1 MKTRLILLTLICII
15 AGSCM
20 KDKLETTYS
29 KQETQ
34 IDAYITK
41 NMVVK
46 RDSTQM
52 TVTPNADDPTK
63 NDTTYTKV
71 QWDDTLRVEYNKGA
85 ARLVKKEGTGER
97 LSESGA
103 VSFYY
108 AGYIF
113 TTQPSTLFATNNE
126 ETAKGANFTLTDADY
141 GLFEANMA
149 QTEFIE
155 GLKNGLI
162 GVRTGE
168 ECEII
173 FSGKYGFGNEIFG
186 TIPVNSALLYKIW
199 DITVSN
205 E

>member
-1 MKTRLILLTLICII
+1 MKNRLILLTLLCLI

-71 QWDDTLRVEYNKGA
+71 QWDDTLNVEYNKGA
-85 ARLVKKEGTGER
+85 ARLIKKEGTGER
-97 LSESGA
+97 LTETGA

-108 AGYIF
+108 AGYVF

-126 ETAKGANFTLTDADY
+126 EIAKGSNFTLTDAAY
-141 GLFEANMA
+141 GLFEADM
-149 QTEFIE
+149 TKVELVE
-155 GLKNGLI
+155 GLKNGLL

-168 ECEII
+168 ECEIL
-173 FSGKYGFGNEIFG
+173 FTGKYGFGNEVFG

>member
-1 MKTRLILLTLICII
+1 MKIRIILAAAVCMI
-15 AGSCM
+15 AASCM

-34 IDAYITK
+34 IDTYISR

-46 RDSTQM
+46 RDSTRM
-52 TVTPNADDPTK
+52 EVTPNTEDPTK
-63 NDTTYTKV
+63 NDTSYVKV
-71 QWDDTLRVEYNKGA
+71 QWQDTLNVEYNKGA
-85 ARLVKKEGTGER
+85 ARLIRKEGTGER
-97 LSESGA
+97 LTEKGA
-103 VSFYY
+103 VSFHY
-108 AGYIF
+108 AGYVF
-113 TTQPSTLFATNNE
+113 TTQPSSLFATNDE
-126 ETAKGANFTLTDADY
+126 QTAKGENFNLTDAEY
-141 GLFEANMA
+141 VLFEADM
-149 QTEFIE
+149 TDIHLVE
-155 GLKNGLI
+155 GLRNGLL

>member
-1 MKTRLILLTLICII
+1 MKIRIILISILCII
-15 AGSCM
+15 ASSCV
-20 KDKLETTYS
+20 KDKLETIYS

-34 IDAYITK
+34 IDAYIAK
-41 NMVVK
+41 YMVVK
-46 RDSTQM
+46 RDSTKM
-52 TVTPNADDPTK
+52 EVTPNTEDPTK
-63 NDTTYTKV
+63 NDTSYVKV
-71 QWDDTLRVEYNKGA
+71 QWEDTLKVEYNKGS
-85 ARLVKKEGTGER
+85 ARLIKKEGTGDR
-97 LSESGA
+97 LSEKGA
-103 VSFYY
+103 VSFHY

-113 TTQPSTLFATNNE
+113 TSQPSTLFATNDE
-126 ETAKGANFTLTDADY
+126 ETAKGASFTLTDADY
-141 GLFEANMA
+141 SIFEANM
-149 QTEFIE
+149 TDIHLVE
-155 GLKNGLI
+155 GLRNGLL

>member
-1 MKTRLILLTLICII
+1 MKIRLILLTLICII

-52 TVTPNADDPTK
+52 TVTPNADDPAK

-113 TTQPSTLFATNNE
+113 TSQPSTLFATNNE

>member
-1 MKTRLILLTLICII
+1 MKIRIILAAAVCMI
-15 AGSCM
+15 AASCM

-46 RDSTQM
+46 RDSTRM
-52 TVTPNADDPTK
+52 EVTPNAEDPTK
-63 NDTTYTKV
+63 NDTTYVKV
-71 QWDDTLRVEYNKGA
+71 QWNDTLNVEYNKGA
-85 ARLVKKEGTGER
+85 ARLIKKEGTGER
-97 LSESGA
+97 LTEKGA
-103 VSFYY
+103 VSFHY
-108 AGYIF
+108 AGYVF
-113 TTQPSTLFATNNE
+113 TSQPTTLFATNDE
-126 ETAKGANFTLTDADY
+126 QTAKGANFNLTDAEY
-141 GLFEANMA
+141 GLFEADM
-149 QTEFIE
+149 TDIHLVE
-155 GLKNGLI
+155 GLRNGLL

>member
-1 MKTRLILLTLICII
+1 MKIRIILLSILCII
-15 AGSCM
+15 ASSCV

-34 IDAYITK
+34 IDAYIAK

-46 RDSTQM
+46 RDSTKM
-52 TVTPNADDPTK
+52 EVTPNTEDPTK
-63 NDTTYTKV
+63 NDTTYVKV
-71 QWDDTLRVEYNKGA
+71 QWEDTLKVEYNKGS
-85 ARLVKKEGTGER
+85 ARLIKKEGTGDR
-97 LSESGA
+97 LSEKGA
-103 VSFYY
+103 VSFHY

-113 TTQPSTLFATNNE
+113 TSQPSTLFATNDE
-126 ETAKGANFTLTDADY
+126 ETAKGASFTLTDADY
-141 GLFEANMA
+141 SIFEADM
-149 QTEFIE
+149 TDIHLVE
-155 GLKNGLI
+155 GLRNGLL

>member
-1 MKTRLILLTLICII
+1 MKIKTILISAICMI
-15 AGSCM
+15 AASCV

-46 RDSTQM
+46 RDSTRM
-52 TVTPNADDPTK
+52 EVKPNADDPTI
-63 NDTTYTKV
+63 NDTTYVKV
-71 QWDDTLRVEYNKGA
+71 QWEDTLRVEYNNGA
-85 ARLVKKEGTGER
+85 ARLIKKEGSGEELTGK
-97 LSESGA
+97 GA
-103 VSFYY
+103 ISFRY
-108 AGYIF
+108 AGYVF
-113 TTQPSTLFATNNE
+113 TTQPSTLFATNDE
-126 ETAKGANFTLTDADY
+126 QTAKGAGFALTDADY
-141 GLFEANMA
+141 GLFEADMTDA
-149 QTEFIE
+149 YLVE
-155 GLKNGLI
+155 GLRNGLM
-162 GVRTGE
+162 GTRTGE

-173 FSGKYGFGNEIFG
+173 FSGKYGFGNEVFG

>member
-1 MKTRLILLTLICII
+1 MKNRLILLTLLCMI

-52 TVTPNADDPTK
+52 TVTPNVDDPTK

-71 QWDDTLRVEYNKGA
+71 QWDDTLNVEYNKGS
-85 ARLVKKEGTGER
+85 ARLIKKEGTGER
-97 LSESGA
+97 LTETGA

-126 ETAKGANFTLTDADY
+126 EIAKGANFTLTDATY
-141 GLFEANMA
+141 GLFEADM
-149 QTEFIE
+149 TKVELVE
-155 GLKNGLI
+155 GLKNGLL

-168 ECEII
+168 ECEIL
-173 FSGKYGFGNEIFG
+173 FTGKYGFGNEIFG

>member
-1 MKTRLILLTLICII
+1 MKIRIIMLAALCLI

-34 IDAYITK
+34 IDTYISK

-46 RDSTQM
+46 RDSTKM
-52 TVTPNADDPTK
+52 EVTPNATDPTK
-63 NDTTYTKV
+63 NDTTLVKV
-71 QWDDTLRVEYNKGA
+71 QWEDTLNVEYNKGA
-85 ARLVKKEGTGER
+85 ARLIKKEGSGDR
-97 LSESGA
+97 LTEKGA
-103 VSFYY
+103 VSFHY
-108 AGYIF
+108 AGYVF
-113 TTQPSTLFATNNE
+113 TTQPTTLFATNDE
-126 ETAKGANFTLTDADY
+126 QTAKGANFNLTDAEY
-141 GLFEANMA
+141 GLFEADM
-149 QTEFIE
+149 TDVRLVE
-155 GLKNGLI
+155 GLRNGLL

>member
-1 MKTRLILLTLICII
+1 MKTRIIMLAALCLI

-29 KQETQ
+29 RQETQ

-46 RDSTQM
+46 RDSTRM
-52 TVTPNADDPTK
+52 DVTPNAEDPTK
-63 NDTTYTKV
+63 NDTTYVKV
-71 QWDDTLRVEYNKGA
+71 QWEDTLNVEYNKGA
-85 ARLVKKEGTGER
+85 ARLIKKEGTGER
-97 LSESGA
+97 LSEKGA
-103 VSFYY
+103 VSFHY
-108 AGYIF
+108 AGYVF
-113 TTQPSTLFATNNE
+113 TSQPSTLFATNDE
-126 ETAKGANFTLTDADY
+126 QTAKGSKFELTDAEY
-141 GLFEANMA
+141 GLFEADMTNVHLV
-149 QTEFIE
+149 E
-155 GLKNGLI
+155 GLRNGLL

-168 ECEII
+168 ECEIL
-173 FSGKYGFGNEIFG
+173 FSGKYAFGNEIFG

>member
-1 MKTRLILLTLICII
+1 MKIRIIALAFLCII

-34 IDAYITK
+34 IDTYISR

-46 RDSTQM
+46 RDSTRM
-52 TVTPNADDPTK
+52 DVTPNAEDPTK
-63 NDTTYTKV
+63 NDTTYVKV
-71 QWDDTLRVEYNKGA
+71 QWNDTLNVEYNKGA
-85 ARLVKKEGTGER
+85 ARLIKKEGTGER
-97 LSESGA
+97 LTEKGA
-103 VSFYY
+103 VSFHY
-108 AGYIF
+108 AGYVF
-113 TTQPSTLFATNNE
+113 TSQPTTLFATNDE
-126 ETAKGANFTLTDADY
+126 QTAKGNNFNLTDAEY
-141 GLFEANMA
+141 GLFEADM
-149 QTEFIE
+149 TDIHLVE
-155 GLKNGLI
+155 GLRNGLL

>member
-1 MKTRLILLTLICII
+1 MKIRTILLAALSI
-15 AGSCM
+15 AAVSCM

-34 IDAYITK
+34 IDASITK

-46 RDSTQM
+46 RDSTKM
-52 TVTPNADDPTK
+52 EVTPNTEDPTK

-71 QWDDTLRVEYNKGA
+71 QWEDTLSVEYNKGA
-85 ARLVKKEGTGER
+85 ARLIKKEGTGDR
-97 LSESGA
+97 LNEKGA
-103 VSFYY
+103 VSFHY
-108 AGYIF
+108 AGYVF
-113 TTQPSTLFATNNE
+113 TSQPTTLFATNDE
-126 ETAKGANFTLTDADY
+126 QTAKGENFTLTDAEY
-141 GLFEANMA
+141 GLFEADMTDV
-149 QTEFIE
+149 QLVE
-155 GLKNGLI
+155 GLRNGLL

-173 FSGKYGFGNEIFG
+173 FSGKYGFGNEVFG

>member
-1 MKTRLILLTLICII
+1 MKIRIILISILCII
-15 AGSCM
+15 ASSCV
-20 KDKLETTYS
+20 KDKLETIYS

-34 IDAYITK
+34 IDAYIAK

-46 RDSTQM
+46 RDSTKM
-52 TVTPNADDPTK
+52 EVTPNTEDPTK
-63 NDTTYTKV
+63 NDTSYVKV
-71 QWDDTLRVEYNKGA
+71 QWEDTLKVEYNKGS
-85 ARLVKKEGTGER
+85 ARLIKKEGTGDR
-97 LSESGA
+97 LSEKGA
-103 VSFYY
+103 VSFHY

-113 TTQPSTLFATNNE
+113 TSQPSTLFATNDE
-126 ETAKGANFTLTDADY
+126 ETAKGASFTLTDADY
-141 GLFEANMA
+141 SIFEANM
-149 QTEFIE
+149 TDIHLVE
-155 GLKNGLI
+155 GLRNGLL

>member
-1 MKTRLILLTLICII
+1 MKTRLILLTIICIL
-15 AGSCM
+15 AGSCV
-20 KDKLETTYS
+20 KDKLETIYS

-41 NMVVK
+41 NMVTK
-46 RDSTQM
+46 RDSTKM
-52 TVTPNADDPTK
+52 TVTPNIEDPTK

-71 QWDDTLRVEYNKGA
+71 QWDDTLDVVYNKGA

-97 LSESGA
+97 LTKDGA

-108 AGYIF
+108 AGYVF
-113 TTQPSTLFATNNE
+113 TTQPSTLFATNHE
-126 ETAKGANFTLTDADY
+126 ETATGAKFTLSDPDYEIIETDMSKAR
-141 GLFEANMA
+141 FV
-149 QTEFIE
+149 E
-155 GLKNGLI
+155 GLMNGLI
-162 GVRTGE
+162 GVRSGE

-173 FSGKYGFGNEIFG
+173 FSGKYGFGDEIFG

-199 DITVSN
+199 VVGVSN

>member
-1 MKTRLILLTLICII
+1 MKIRTILLAALSI
-15 AGSCM
+15 AAVSCM

-46 RDSTQM
+46 RDSTKM
-52 TVTPNADDPTK
+52 EVTPNTEDPTK

-71 QWDDTLRVEYNKGA
+71 QWEDTLSVEYNKGA
-85 ARLVKKEGTGER
+85 ARLIKKEGTGDR
-97 LSESGA
+97 LNEKGA
-103 VSFYY
+103 VSFHY
-108 AGYIF
+108 AGYVF
-113 TTQPSTLFATNNE
+113 TSQPTTLFATNDE
-126 ETAKGANFTLTDADY
+126 QTAKGENFTLTDAEY
-141 GLFEANMA
+141 GLFEADMTDV
-149 QTEFIE
+149 QLVE
-155 GLKNGLI
+155 GLRNGLL

-173 FSGKYGFGNEIFG
+173 FSGKYGFGNEVFG

>member
-1 MKTRLILLTLICII
+1 MKIKIIMLVALCLI

-34 IDAYITK
+34 IDAYIAK
-41 NMVVK
+41 NMVIK
-46 RDSTQM
+46 RDSIRLE
-52 TVTPNADDPTK
+52 VTPNATDPTK
-63 NDTTYTKV
+63 NDTTQVKV
-71 QWDDTLRVEYNKGA
+71 QWEDTLNVEYNKGA
-85 ARLVKKEGTGER
+85 ARLIKKEGTGDR
-97 LSESGA
+97 LNEKGA
-103 VSFYY
+103 VSFHY
-108 AGYIF
+108 AGYVF
-113 TTQPSTLFATNNE
+113 TTQPTTLFATNDE
-126 ETAKGANFTLTDADY
+126 QTAKGANFNLTDAEY
-141 GLFEANMA
+141 GLFEADM
-149 QTEFIE
+149 TDVRLVE
-155 GLKNGLI
+155 GLRNGLL

>member
-1 MKTRLILLTLICII
+1 MKIRIIMLAALCLI

-34 IDAYITK
+34 IDTYIAK
-41 NMVVK
+41 N
-46 RDSTQM
+46 
-52 TVTPNADDPTK
+52 
-63 NDTTYTKV
+63 KV
-71 QWDDTLRVEYNKGA
+71 DTLNVEYNKGA
-85 ARLVKKEGTGER
+85 ARLIKKEGTGER
-97 LSESGA
+97 LTEKGA
-103 VSFYY
+103 VSFHY
-108 AGYIF
+108 AGYVF
-113 TTQPSTLFATNNE
+113 TTQPTTLFATNDE
-126 ETAKGANFTLTDADY
+126 QTAKGANFNLTDAEY
-141 GLFEANMA
+141 GLFEADM
-149 QTEFIE
+149 TDVRLVE
-155 GLKNGLI
+155 GLRNGLL

>member
-1 MKTRLILLTLICII
+1 MKIRTILLAALCI
-15 AGSCM
+15 AAASCM

-46 RDSTQM
+46 RDSTKM
-52 TVTPNADDPTK
+52 EVTPNTEGPTK

-71 QWDDTLRVEYNKGA
+71 QWEDTLNVEYNKGA
-85 ARLVKKEGTGER
+85 ARLIKTEGTGDR
-97 LSESGA
+97 LNEKGA
-103 VSFYY
+103 VSFHY
-108 AGYIF
+108 AGYVF
-113 TTQPSTLFATNNE
+113 TSQPSTLFATNDE
-126 ETAKGANFTLTDADY
+126 QTAKGAKFELTDAEY
-141 GLFEANMA
+141 GLFEADMTNVHLV
-149 QTEFIE
+149 E
-155 GLKNGLI
+155 GLRNGLL

-173 FSGKYGFGNEIFG
+173 FSGKYGFGNEVFG
-186 TIPVNSALLYKIW
+186 TIPANSALLYKIW

>member
-1 MKTRLILLTLICII
+1 MKIRIIMLAALCLI

-34 IDAYITK
+34 IDTYIAK

-46 RDSTQM
+46 RDSTRM
-52 TVTPNADDPTK
+52 EVTPNATDPTK
-63 NDTTYTKV
+63 NDTTLVKV
-71 QWDDTLRVEYNKGA
+71 QWEDTLNVEYNKGA
-85 ARLVKKEGTGER
+85 ARLIKKEGTGER
-97 LSESGA
+97 LTEKGA
-103 VSFYY
+103 VSFHY
-108 AGYIF
+108 AGYVF
-113 TTQPSTLFATNNE
+113 TTQPTTLFATNDE
-126 ETAKGANFTLTDADY
+126 QTAKGANFNLTDAEY
-141 GLFEANMA
+141 GLFEADM
-149 QTEFIE
+149 TDVRLVE
-155 GLKNGLI
+155 GLRNGLL

>member
-1 MKTRLILLTLICII
+1 MKIRIIMLAALCLI

-34 IDAYITK
+34 IDTYIAK
-41 NMVVK
+41 NMV
-46 RDSTQM
+46 
-52 TVTPNADDPTK
+52 
-63 NDTTYTKV
+63 
-71 QWDDTLRVEYNKGA
+71 DTLNVEYNKGA
-85 ARLVKKEGTGER
+85 ARLIKKEGTGDR
-97 LSESGA
+97 LNEKGA
-103 VSFYY
+103 VSFHY
-108 AGYIF
+108 AGYVF
-113 TTQPSTLFATNNE
+113 TTQPTTLFATNDE
-126 ETAKGANFTLTDADY
+126 QTAKGANFNLTDAEY
-141 GLFEANMA
+141 GLFEADM
-149 QTEFIE
+149 TDVRLVE
-155 GLKNGLI
+155 GLRNGLL

>member
-1 MKTRLILLTLICII
+1 MRIRIILAAAVCMI
-15 AGSCM
+15 AVSCM

-34 IDAYITK
+34 IDTYISR

-46 RDSTQM
+46 RDSTRM
-52 TVTPNADDPTK
+52 DVTPNAEDPTK
-63 NDTTYTKV
+63 NDTTYVKV
-71 QWDDTLRVEYNKGA
+71 QWNDTLNVEYNKGA
-85 ARLVKKEGTGER
+85 ARLIKKEGTGER
-97 LSESGA
+97 LTEKGA
-103 VSFYY
+103 VSFHY
-108 AGYIF
+108 AGYVF
-113 TTQPSTLFATNNE
+113 TSQPTTLFATNDE
-126 ETAKGANFTLTDADY
+126 QTAKGANFNLTDAEY
-141 GLFEANMA
+141 GLFEADM
-149 QTEFIE
+149 TDIHLVE
-155 GLKNGLI
+155 GLRNGLL

>member
-1 MKTRLILLTLICII
+1 MI
-15 AGSCM
+15 AASCM

-34 IDAYITK
+34 IDAYIAK
-41 NMVVK
+41 NMVIK
-46 RDSTQM
+46 RDSTRM
-52 TVTPNADDPTK
+52 EVTPNTEDPTK
-63 NDTTYTKV
+63 NDTSYVKV
-71 QWDDTLRVEYNKGA
+71 QWQDTLNVEYNKGA
-85 ARLVKKEGTGER
+85 ARLIRKEGTGER
-97 LSESGA
+97 LTEKGA
-103 VSFYY
+103 VSFHY
-108 AGYIF
+108 AGYVF
-113 TTQPSTLFATNNE
+113 TTQPSSLFATNDE
-126 ETAKGANFTLTDADY
+126 QTAKGANFNLTDAEY
-141 GLFEANMA
+141 VLFEADM
-149 QTEFIE
+149 TDIHLVE
-155 GLKNGLI
+155 GLRNGLL

>member
-1 MKTRLILLTLICII
+1 MKIRIIMLAALCLI

-34 IDAYITK
+34 IDTYIAK
-41 NMVVK
+41 N
-46 RDSTQM
+46 
-52 TVTPNADDPTK
+52 
-63 NDTTYTKV
+63 KV
-71 QWDDTLRVEYNKGA
+71 DTLNVEYNKGA
-85 ARLVKKEGTGER
+85 ARLIKKEGTGER
-97 LSESGA
+97 LTENGA
-103 VSFYY
+103 VSFHY
-108 AGYIF
+108 AGYVF
-113 TTQPSTLFATNNE
+113 TTQPTTLFATNDE
-126 ETAKGANFTLTDADY
+126 QTAKGENFNLTDAEY
-141 GLFEANMA
+141 GLFEADM
-149 QTEFIE
+149 TDVRLVE
-155 GLKNGLI
+155 GLRNGLL